1 MSDKRT
7 KKDVVPVICLIIGWL
22 CFIVAIVDS
31 TRIFAASNPDFLGNN
46 SFEVPQLNAFEAI
59 NANIVIIG
67 DIAVGLLF
75 FIVGNL
81 RKINNYNA
89 AKS

>member
-7 KKDVVPVICLIIGWL
+7 KKDIVPVICLILGWL
-22 CFIVAIVDS
+22 CFIMAIVDS
-31 TRIFAASNPDFLGNN
+31 TRIFAASNPDFLGNEAFN
-46 SFEVPQLNAFEAI
+46 APQLNAFEAI
-59 NANIVIIG
+59 NANIIVIG

-89 AKS
+89 TKS